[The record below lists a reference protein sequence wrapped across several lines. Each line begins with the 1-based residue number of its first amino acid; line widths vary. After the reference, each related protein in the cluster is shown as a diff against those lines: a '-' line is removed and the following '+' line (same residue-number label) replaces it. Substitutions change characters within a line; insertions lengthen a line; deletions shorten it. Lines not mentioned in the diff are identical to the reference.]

1 MTVKEL
7 IQRLEGLDL
16 DAEIILYYLK
26 DNNLNE
32 CHLETIIECDGR
44 VEMTIEDISDEE
56 KS

>member
-32 CHLETIIECDGR
+32 CQLCHLETILECDGR
-44 VEMTIEDISDEE
+44 VEMTIEDISDD
-56 KS
+56 